1 LDENVY
7 QLGFRFLFE
16 GINDLM
22 AYTKKQIDKILK
34 IRRVHKMGSDAIA
47 RKLKQL
53 LSQVTPSSET
63 QNKLPND
70 ITLNSG
76 IEQ

>member
-1 LDENVY
+1 
-7 QLGFRFLFE
+7 
-16 GINDLM
+16 
-22 AYTKKQIDKILK
+22 
-34 IRRVHKMGSDAIA
+34 MGSDAIA